1 MNIRDITEGPKWDA
15 FKSGA
20 APGMKSAIGN
30 LKTVANPNNVGD
42 KPVSGGPSVGQAA
55 GDAFN
60 KNKPGGG
67 GGDTKPSTAPNN
79 NLEYLKQQSAV
90 LKDKRLTPEEKL
102 QQLDRLIQQQI
113 QQSGG

>member
-67 GGDTKPSTAPNN
+67 GDTKPSTAPNN